1 MQKRNCKL
9 KTAVDREERFDFG
22 ENWTKYSTLIDPA
35 RIAEAEQSLVTMFQ
49 VSDLI
54 GKSFLDV
61 GCGSGIFSLAAKNL
75 GAEVFSFDVDLNSV
89 SCTRELKISHH
100 KNDDN
105 WKIKS
110 GSVLDQEFIREVG
123 QYDFVYCWGVAHHT
137 GAMMKA
143 FQNLSKLVNE
153 GGQLFLAVYNDQ
165 GILSKYWT
173 LVKRCY
179 VKYRISRPLIILTHI
194 FTLLLPSLVIRKIR
208 GTNVP
213 RGMSA
218 WYDLIDWLGGFP
230 FETSTVKNVFDFF
243 QRKGFEL
250 KNINTVAGKM
260 GCNEF
265 VFFKPTTRMVLDD

>member
-1 MQKRNCKL
+1 M

-22 ENWTKYSTLIDPA
+22 KNWTKYSTLIDSTK
-35 RIAEAEQSLVTMFQ
+35 ITDAEQSLVTMFQ
-49 VSDLI
+49 VPDLI

-75 GAEVFSFDVDLNSV
+75 GAEVYSFDIDSNSV
-89 SCTRELKISHH
+89 SCTRKLKSSYYE
-100 KNDDN
+100 NDEN

-110 GSVLDQEFIREVG
+110 GSVLDREFIREVG
-123 QYDFVYCWGVAHHT
+123 LHDFVYCWGVAHHT

-143 FQNLSKLVNE
+143 FENLSELVNE

-165 GILSKYWT
+165 GVLSKYWT
-173 LVKRCY
+173 FVKRCY
-179 VKYRISRPLIILTHI
+179 VNYRISRPLIILTHI
-194 FTLLLPSLVIRKIR
+194 LILLFPSWVIRKIR
-208 GTNVP
+208 GKNVP

-230 FETSTVKNVFDFF
+230 FETSTVKGVFKFF
-243 QRKGFEL
+243 KDRGFEL
-250 KNINTVAGKM
+250 QNISTVAGKM

-265 VFFKPTTRMVLDD
+265 VFRKPPISTGEFR

>member
-1 MQKRNCKL
+1 M

-22 ENWTKYSTLIDPA
+22 KNWTKYSTLIDSTK
-35 RIAEAEQSLVTMFQ
+35 ITDAEQSLVTMFQ
-49 VSDLI
+49 VPDLI
-54 GKSFLDV
+54 DKSFLDV

-75 GAEVFSFDVDLNSV
+75 GSEVYSFDIDSHSV
-89 SCTRELKISHH
+89 SCTRELKRTYH

-110 GSVLDQEFIREVG
+110 GSVLDPEFIREVG
-123 QYDFVYCWGVAHHT
+123 QHDFVYCWGVAHHT

-143 FQNLSKLVNE
+143 FENLSELVNE

-165 GILSKYWT
+165 GLLSKYWT
-173 LVKRCY
+173 FVKRCY
-179 VKYRISRPLIILTHI
+179 VNYRISRPFIILTHI
-194 FTLLLPSLVIRKIR
+194 LILLFPSWVIRKIR
-208 GTNVP
+208 GKNVP

-230 FETSTVKNVFDFF
+230 YETSTVKNVFQFF
-243 QRKGFEL
+243 NNRGFEL
-250 KNINTVAGKM
+250 TNINTVAGKM

-265 VFFKPTTRMVLDD
+265 VFRKPPILQASSDD